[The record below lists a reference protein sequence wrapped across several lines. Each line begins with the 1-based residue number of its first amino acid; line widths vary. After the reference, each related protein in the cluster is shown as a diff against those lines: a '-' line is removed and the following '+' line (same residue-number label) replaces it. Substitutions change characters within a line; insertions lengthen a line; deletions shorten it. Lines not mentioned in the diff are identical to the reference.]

1 MRLLPSGSD
10 FALHVFVVHKWLNVI
25 PNLGAYPQ
33 PLTNTVVFWGWIWL
47 NDPTNSHSSA
57 RHMTGGF
64 RHVKGYVASWV
75 GRNTGGLS
83 FLHAHTQY
91 TYTHSTHTHTVYT
104 HTRLPWSTGDCAWN
118 HGASGAV
125 VFSCCFCFRIFGA
138 VAQLP
143 SASTLTMLT
152 FWCLIWASQRP
163 QSIQLQRWHGVCPS
177 PWDAPKAVG
186 WDRVGC
192 SCALFSACLVLPG
205 TNQAWSLKIPGVK

>member
-1 MRLLPSGSD
+1 MIQLIPTPLLATWREVSATSKDMWHPE
-10 FALHVFVVHKWLNVI
+10 
-25 PNLGAYPQ
+25 
-33 PLTNTVVFWGWIWL
+33 WGGTRG
-47 NDPTNSHSSA
+47 DYH
-57 RHMTGGF
+57 F
-64 RHVKGYVASWV
+64 
-75 GRNTGGLS
+75 
-83 FLHAHTQY
+83 Y
-91 TYTHSTHTHTVYT
+91 THTHSTHTHTVHTHTVYT